1 MPIIHFLQI
10 FNMAARVFKI
20 VASRPTKL
28 LLQPFKTGTRVV
40 RCQSA
45 KAATYESTIE
55 NLPETRVTTLD
66 NGVRVATEDSGIPTC
81 TVGLWIDAGS
91 RFENAK
97 NNGTAHFLEHMAFKG
112 TQKRSQTDLELEVEN
127 MGAHLNAYTSREQ
140 TVYYAKS
147 FSKDVNKAIDI
158 LSDILQ
164 NSTLGEQEIERE
176 RGVILRE
183 MQEVETN
190 LQEVVFDHLHA
201 VAYQGTPLGRT
212 ILGPTE
218 NIMTINRNDL
228 LEYIGNH
235 YKGPRIVLAGA
246 GGVDHDELVK
256 TAQQYFG
263 NLGAGYEGKIP
274 TTETCRFTGSEV
286 RVRDDT
292 MPLAH
297 VAIAVEGCGWTNPD
311 NIALMVANT
320 LIGSWDRS
328 FGAGANMASQL
339 ASQSASMNLCHSF
352 QSFNTCYT
360 DTGLWGMY
368 FVCAREQ
375 VEGMMTAVQREWM
388 RLCRRKISPVELERA
403 KRLLK
408 TNMLL
413 QLDGSTPACED
424 IGRQM
429 LCYGRRIP
437 FSEIEAR
444 IDAVDTRVLKSVCT
458 KYLYDKCP
466 AVAAVGPVE
475 ALPIYSRLRSEM
487 YSLQV

>member
-1 MPIIHFLQI
+1 MTSAYTDSEDEGVFPFLW
-10 FNMAARVFKI
+10 K
-20 VASRPTKL
+20 SL
-28 LLQPFKTGTRVV
+28 
-40 RCQSA
+40 
-45 KAATYESTIE
+45 
-55 NLPETRVTTLD
+55 
-66 NGVRVATEDSGIPTC
+66 
-81 TVGLWIDAGS
+81 VGLWIDAGS

-147 FSKDVNKAIDI
+147 FSKDSQEVLKKKLPSHSSLEAFIEVLSGTLPIDLRREEMAIRELGKINSYSNPAIDI

-256 TAQQYFG
+256 TAQQYF
-263 NLGAGYEGKIP
+263 
-274 TTETCRFTGSEV
+274 ETCRFTGSEV